1 MTDALG
7 KRAEQKK
14 PVKRSNPG
22 IRSEPK
28 NAEQP
33 TCVERAKAVKEPT
46 NAKRCA
52 GNGNNL
58 KSARDARG
66 MCARAEGVYLNDEI
80 IRYENAQSKPSS
92 LCDRWCEPV
101 VPVKI
106 NEYEKGKS
114 QGR

>member
-1 MTDALG
+1 MDLG
-7 KRAEQKK
+7 KLAEQKK
-14 PVKRSNPG
+14 PVKRSDPG
-22 IRSEPK
+22 TRSEPK

-33 TCVERAKAVKEPT
+33 TCVEHAKAAKEPT

-52 GNGNNL
+52 DNGNNL
-58 KSARDARG
+58 KSARNARG

-80 IRYENAQSKPSS
+80 IRYENAQNKPSS
-92 LCDRWCEPV
+92 LCDRWYEPA